1 MNSVSLPAG
10 LRGFLRIAPVFLLL
24 PVASSGH
31 SLPAPRLKV
40 TPNHRYLQY
49 EDGKPF
55 FYLGD
60 TAWELFHRLDREEA
74 VRYLSNRAAKGF
86 TVIQATVLAAGK
98 GMNVPNAYGD
108 LPFEN
113 GDVTRPNEAYFRHVD
128 FVVDKAAE
136 FGLFV
141 GMLPTWG
148 NYWATGTAVFTP
160 ETARRYGRFLGARYK
175 DRPIIWILGGDHSI
189 TDDKERAIVDALAAG
204 LAEGDGGSHL
214 RTFHP
219 FGPGFSSIMLNDAP
233 WLDFNMYQSSH
244 SARDHDN
251 GLYAEHDYALRP
263 EKPTLDGEN
272 RYEQFPVAFH
282 FRGMSGLDRFD
293 DYDVRQSAYWSI
305 LAGAC
310 GHTYGDNSIWQ
321 MYKPRNKQDAD
332 SVPVQD
338 TGKLGDPWLSPPG
351 AIYGANIPWDQAL
364 DHPGAFQMGFVR
376 RLFESIPF
384 TKLVPDQKLI
394 LNGPLT
400 GDAKIRA
407 ARSSDGSFAI
417 IYSPRGEFFTVD
429 KSVIKGKRMR
439 EVWYD
444 PRYGVSYEFHQSDCW
459 GIQTYTPP
467 TNGRGND
474 WVLLLED
481 AAAGYPLP
489 NPPPPAH

>member
-219 FGPGFSSIMLNDAP
+219 SVRGSL
-233 WLDFNMYQSSH
+233 QS
-244 SARDHDN
+244 
-251 GLYAEHDYALRP
+251 
-263 EKPTLDGEN
+263 
-272 RYEQFPVAFH
+272 
-282 FRGMSGLDRFD
+282 
-293 DYDVRQSAYWSI
+293 
-305 LAGAC
+305 C
-310 GHTYGDNSIWQ
+310 
-321 MYKPRNKQDAD
+321 
-332 SVPVQD
+332 
-338 TGKLGDPWLSPPG
+338 
-351 AIYGANIPWDQAL
+351 
-364 DHPGAFQMGFVR
+364 
-376 RLFESIPF
+376 
-384 TKLVPDQKLI
+384 
-394 LNGPLT
+394 
-400 GDAKIRA
+400 
-407 ARSSDGSFAI
+407 
-417 IYSPRGEFFTVD
+417 
-429 KSVIKGKRMR
+429 
-439 EVWYD
+439 
-444 PRYGVSYEFHQSDCW
+444 
-459 GIQTYTPP
+459 
-467 TNGRGND
+467 
-474 WVLLLED
+474 
-481 AAAGYPLP
+481 
-489 NPPPPAH
+489 